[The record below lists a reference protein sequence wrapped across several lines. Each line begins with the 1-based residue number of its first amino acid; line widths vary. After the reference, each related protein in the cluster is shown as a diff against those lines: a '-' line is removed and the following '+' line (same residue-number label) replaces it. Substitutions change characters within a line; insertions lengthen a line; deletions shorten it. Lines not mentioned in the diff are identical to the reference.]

1 VLETLVRRGKQMAAG
16 AALESSLTVGEA
28 VRMLEAPSV
37 KRYLKLGVEHGRLL
51 YARWEHDA
59 PL

>member
-1 VLETLVRRGKQMAAG
+1 MAAG